1 MQLGLP
7 SGLELH
13 GTLDILLAVADDCI
27 LAPELPFCTFAGA
40 HFVWARPP
48 ETMLE
53 VFVPMSFDL
62 FAVRVPVSA
71 PSHPAEEG
79 HLALEVGD
87 YQGVGTA
94 AVVVV
99 GMVSRGRSG
108 NWLRF
113 HFPSAMVRVSPKVIE
128 GGYSG
133 PMFLV

>member
-1 MQLGLP
+1 MKLGLP

-13 GTLDILLAVADDCI
+13 GTLDILLAVAEDCI

-40 HFVWARPP
+40 RFVWARPP

-79 HLALEVGD
+79 RFALEVGD
-87 YQGVGTA
+87 YLGVDTA

-99 GMVSRGRSG
+99 GRVSRGRSG
-108 NWLRF
+108 NRLRF
-113 HFPSAMVRVSPKVIE
+113 DFPSAVVWISPKVM
-128 GGYSG
+128 GSG
-133 PMFLV
+133 